1 MVGVIGAILLLAIVL
16 LHRDMLPQQF

>member
-1 MVGVIGAILLLAIVL
+1 MGAILLLAIVL